1 MSEEFKRG
9 DRVLVWDN
17 IEDTKVERI
26 FLRRIDGALRGIVC
40 VNKKDEDFFN
50 DGGIGF
56 DIVCY
61 KNCEAI
67 QPMKTKAIEYVQMF
81 MDIKPPKM
89 SDYSKIYQPT
99 AKLCALA
106 MVNELLNYSKKHGY
120 VALTEELEQTKIDI
134 GNL

>member
-17 IEDTKVERI
+17 IEDTKGERI
-26 FLRRIDGALRGIVC
+26 FLRKIEGALRGIVC

-67 QPMKTKAIEYVQMF
+67 KPMKTKAIEYVQMF
-81 MDIKPPKM
+81 MDLTLTQ
-89 SDYSKIYQPT
+89 SK
-99 AKLCALA
+99 AKECAIL
-106 MVNELLNYSKKHGY
+106 MTNELLNYTKKHGY
-120 VALTEELEQTKIDI
+120 IALTQELEQTKLDI
-134 GNL
+134 WNL